1 MAKIGLLIPT
11 DMEAVGVPE
20 CCMVA
25 AGFGP
30 GKSSSCAAAADLI
43 FKKHCD
49 TVVIWGTAGSLSPEL
64 HAGDIVVAGRT
75 AHKDF
80 SLTPLPGARGL
91 GDVPD
96 FSEAD
101 FWHTL
106 DSSLA
111 ELLLQAVQTVFPEHR
126 AVIGPVCSGDIFD
139 PAQARGNPIEA
150 QAYAVDMETS
160 AVAEFCY
167 RLREK
172 SGIAVRFGTI
182 RVISNNAA
190 TSDSSLACDD
200 FTTFLKLFA
209 QMNARLP
216 RLLEYLPNHQSRKI
230 YMLH

>member
-1 MAKIGLLIPT
+1 MKRIGLLVPT
-11 DMEAVGVPE
+11 AGEAVGVPE
-20 CCMVA
+20 CCIAA

-43 FKKHCD
+43 FNRGCD

-80 SLTPLPGARGL
+80 SLEPLPGARGL

-96 FSEAD
+96 FSEED

-106 DSSLA
+106 DNPLA
-111 ELLLQAVQTVFPEHR
+111 ELLLQAVRTVFPEHH
-126 AVIGPVCSGDIFD
+126 AIIGPVCSGDIFD

-150 QAYAVDMETS
+150 QGCAVDMETS
-160 AVAEFCY
+160 AVAEFCH
-167 RLREK
+167 RLRKK

-182 RVISNNAA
+182 RVISNNAD
-190 TSDSSLACDD
+190 TSDSTLACDD
-200 FTTFLKLFA
+200 FTTFLKLFS
-209 QMNARLP
+209 QMNSRLP
-216 RLLEYLPNHQSRKI
+216 RLLEYLEKA
-230 YMLH
+230 